1 MSKVIVFNILPDRSK
16 VLIKTVILGVSMF
29 WGNAKEL
36 AAVNQAL
43 LESQGRERSLQQEL
57 NALRTALEAE
67 KNLSVQKDRE
77 CQTLKAVLNY
87 RHVFS
92 IQHF

>member
-1 MSKVIVFNILPDRSK
+1 
-16 VLIKTVILGVSMF
+16 MF

-36 AAVNQAL
+36 AAANQAL

-57 NALRTALEAE
+57 DALRAALEAE

-77 CQTLKAVLNY
+77 CQTLKAGLGPFGPV
-87 RHVFS
+87 
-92 IQHF
+92 Q